1 MAAAPR
7 SASPP
12 PRAAVGKAGRDGWVP
27 PGAAVTVGSLT
38 LPGGMLYV
46 GRQLPAAVG
55 YGPDP
60 ALIDPRLPLD
70 FRRPD
75 WAAGSVGYW
84 PSYSDITPGA
94 RAAYLTWLADG
105 RRAPNAPISWPFLF
119 FYGLERRVLVD
130 AAKGQDIS
138 DELPAIAAEVRRLLD
153 LYGDN
158 GSFRGYT
165 TRFLQLLDFYATST
179 GDVSVPARTGNPWDV
194 PMALRVGLGEQAVD
208 GTPISADW
216 ALAWAYYHPEIYLR
230 TPATRCAAEFEA
242 LFRTRYAERHGPGL
256 TIKATTTR
264 LKLDYYSA
272 SAGIGQAELSTTL
285 PDVLTQAGP
294 SKKLAALV
302 EECTASLDAYSRFLG
317 RNPDARGTLPAAA
330 LLPPELADNAGGDD
344 LARLNSFVN
353 AALDGQPSAVVDAGE
368 LLAFWPL
375 ATPGK
380 VAKAEAVT
388 LAQLLSARGIGLE
401 PDVRHGG
408 PVPDP
413 VGVVVLFRAEPG
425 QPASPSPEY
434 QAAALLMHLASVV
447 STADG
452 HASDAE
458 ISHLVA
464 HLEAAMGFGAAERA
478 RLEAH
483 LRWLLATPVKLTG
496 LTKRLAALDQGQRE
510 NIGDFLTTVA
520 ATDGHVSPE
529 EIKILTRIFKLL
541 GLDPAS
547 VYSRVHAATTGGVRI
562 AAVGPVTVRASSPGA
577 HAYAIPPAPAARPDP
592 SASRD
597 LAAPVQLDAATVAAK
612 LAETAAVTALL
623 GSIFTDEEPTPP
635 LLPAATGHTI
645 AGLDAAHST
654 LLTVLAGRGSW
665 ARAELEAECAGLG
678 LLPDGAVDTL
688 NEAAYERVGD
698 PLVDGDD
705 PITIDP
711 GVAQEMQA

>member
-1 MAAAPR
+1 MKV
-7 SASPP
+7 S
-12 PRAAVGKAGRDGWVP
+12 
-27 PGAAVTVGSLT
+27 SLT

-46 GRQLPAAVG
+46 GRQLAAAAG

-84 PSYSDITPGA
+84 PSYSDLTPGA

-130 AAKGQDIS
+130 AAAGQDIS
-138 DELPAIAAEVRRLLD
+138 DEMPAIAAEARRLLD
-153 LYGDN
+153 LYGEN
-158 GSFRGYT
+158 GSFRGYA

-194 PMALRVGLGEQAVD
+194 PMALRVGLGELAVD
-208 GTPISADW
+208 RTPVSADW

-230 TPATRCAAEFEA
+230 TPATRCSAEYEA
-242 LFRTRYAERHGPGL
+242 LFRARYGERHGPGI
-256 TIKATTTR
+256 TIRATTTMV
-264 LKLDYYSA
+264 KLDYHSA
-272 SAGIGQAELSTTL
+272 SAGIGRAELSTTL

-294 SKKLAALV
+294 SKKLATLV
-302 EECTASLDAYSRFLG
+302 EECTADLEAYSRYLG

-330 LLPPELADNAGGDD
+330 LLPPELVDSAGGDD
-344 LARLNSFVN
+344 LARLDSFVN
-353 AALDGQPSAVVDAGE
+353 GVLDGQASMVVDAGE
-368 LLAFWPL
+368 LLSFWPL
-375 ATPGK
+375 VTPGK

-413 VGVVVLFRAEPG
+413 AGVVVLFRAEPG
-425 QPASPSPEY
+425 QPISPSPEY
-434 QAAALLMHLASVV
+434 QAAALLMHLASAV
-447 STADG
+447 SAADG
-452 HASDAE
+452 HVSDAE
-458 ISHLVA
+458 VSHLVA
-464 HLEAAMGFGAAERA
+464 HLEAAMGFAAAERA
-478 RLEAH
+478 RLQAH
-483 LRWLLATPVKLTG
+483 LRWLSASPVKLTG
-496 LTKRLAALDQGQRE
+496 LTKRLAALDQEQRE
-510 NIGDFLTTVA
+510 NVGDFLTTVA

-529 EIKILTRIFKLL
+529 EIKILTKIFKLL

-547 VYSRVHAATTGGVRI
+547 VYSRVHAATTGGI
-562 AAVGPVTVRASSPGA
+562 TAAVAPVTVRSSSRGA

-592 SASRD
+592 GVPRD
-597 LAAPVQLDAATVAAK
+597 PATPVQLDAATVAAK
-612 LAETAAVTALL
+612 LAETSAVTALL
-623 GSIFTDEEPTPP
+623 GSIFTDEEPPP
-635 LLPAATGHTI
+635 PSLPATTGPSI

-654 LLTVLAGRGSW
+654 LLAVLAGRGSW

-711 GVAQEMQA
+711 VVAQEMQA